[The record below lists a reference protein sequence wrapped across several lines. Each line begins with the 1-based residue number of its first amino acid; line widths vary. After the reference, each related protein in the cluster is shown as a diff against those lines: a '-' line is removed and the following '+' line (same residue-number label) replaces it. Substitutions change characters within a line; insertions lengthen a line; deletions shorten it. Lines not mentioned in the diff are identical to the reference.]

1 MTADGADASKGSDS
15 SKAPDVSQGPDGS
28 ESPEPRDPWA
38 PPGDAV
44 PPLVTGRIPVP
55 PQAPPGALGAEF
67 PGRAYPGPF
76 SPQPARPRTNGLAVT
91 SLITGI
97 LCCLWPAA
105 IAFGISGLVQ
115 LRRRARAGYPQ
126 AGQGLAVAGLVL
138 GVVGM
143 LLTALGIVGLLNGHS
158 SPELVQLKVG
168 DCFRNQPSILDKRV
182 KLTPCTAP
190 HDGEV
195 SGVVVLTETDFP
207 GSGPAQAEADRLCGI
222 SKNAYVY
229 DFWAQSSTL
238 LEYHQAPT
246 TRTEWDLGR
255 HHAVCYLRDIAP
267 DAVPRSVRCDA
278 RTLTAGQLSF
288 LSSIRELDWDARKPA
303 DRARLQQTAKDLL
316 VIRNGLL
323 LKTWPPAA
331 QGSIAMLEWELA
343 ADQPFWQTAA
353 ADTTTPVDQLYAGLA
368 GHDPT
373 QAESRVRA
381 ALGLTVQDPTAAK
394 PSAEA

>member
-1 MTADGADASKGSDS
+1 M
-15 SKAPDVSQGPDGS
+15 
-28 ESPEPRDPWA
+28 
-38 PPGDAV
+38 
-44 PPLVTGRIPVP
+44 
-55 PQAPPGALGAEF
+55 
-67 PGRAYPGPF
+67 
-76 SPQPARPRTNGLAVT
+76 
-91 SLITGI
+91 
-97 LCCLWPAA
+97 
-105 IAFGISGLVQ
+105 
-115 LRRRARAGYPQ
+115 
-126 AGQGLAVAGLVL
+126 
-138 GVVGM
+138 
-143 LLTALGIVGLLNGHS
+143 
-158 SPELVQLKVG
+158 
-168 DCFRNQPSILDKRV
+168 
-182 KLTPCTAP
+182 
-190 HDGEV
+190 
-195 SGVVVLTETDFP
+195 
-207 GSGPAQAEADRLCGI
+207 
-222 SKNAYVY
+222 
-229 DFWAQSSTL
+229 
-238 LEYHQAPT
+238 
-246 TRTEWDLGR
+246 
-255 HHAVCYLRDIAP
+255 
-267 DAVPRSVRCDA
+267 RCDA